1 MITETYSVLVI
12 DFTIQKVVGSQVHLN
27 FKVRFMIPRSESVHR
42 KTSTLFFQHILVE
55 NFSGVGGEVE
65 NSGQIRKDLSFRRD
79 HIGSQEK

>member
-1 MITETYSVLVI
+1 
-12 DFTIQKVVGSQVHLN
+12 
-27 FKVRFMIPRSESVHR
+27 MIPRSESVHR

-65 NSGQIRKDLSFRRD
+65 NSGQIREDLSFRRD